1 LVELNMDIVELI
13 RDEWPSLGLIPT
25 AVLGVYVAAV
35 AGEWHWVA
43 ISLALAV
50 SSLRILQLKGWIP
63 STG

>member
-1 LVELNMDIVELI
+1 MDIAELV

-25 AVLGVYVAAV
+25 AILGVYVAAV
-35 AGEWHWVA
+35 AGEWHWVV

-63 STG
+63 GTE